1 MRISSVSSVKT
12 NQMTLKSKEYNHG
25 CKKEETRR
33 EADVPASRSRLELL
47 EAINKSKSVMD
58 DTLECGSAWCHD
70 VHDANNKLR
79 EIARKL
85 GYKQEN
91 WYCQFTL

>member
-1 MRISSVSSVKT
+1 MVA
-12 NQMTLKSKEYNHG
+12 
-25 CKKEETRR
+25 KKK
-33 EADVPASRSRLELL
+33 PAGKQTFLRPEDRLELL
-47 EAINKSKSVMD
+47 NALNKAKGVMD

-70 VHDANNKLR
+70 VHDANNKIR
-79 EIARKL
+79 EIARKF

>member
-1 MRISSVSSVKT
+1 MVA
-12 NQMTLKSKEYNHG
+12 
-25 CKKEETRR
+25 KKK
-33 EADVPASRSRLELL
+33 PAGKQTFLRPEDRLELL
-47 EAINKSKSVMD
+47 NALNKAKGVMD

-70 VHDANNKLR
+70 VHDANNKVR

-91 WYCQFTL
+91 WYCQFRL

>member
-1 MRISSVSSVKT
+1 MVA
-12 NQMTLKSKEYNHG
+12 
-25 CKKEETRR
+25 KKKK
-33 EADVPASRSRLELL
+33 PAEKQTFLRPEHRLELL
-47 EAINKSKSVMD
+47 GAINKAWGVCD
-58 DTLECGSAWCHD
+58 DSLECGAPRTDECHD

-91 WYCQFTL
+91 YYCNFTM

>member
-1 MRISSVSSVKT
+1 MVA
-12 NQMTLKSKEYNHG
+12 
-25 CKKEETRR
+25 KKKK
-33 EADVPASRSRLELL
+33 PAEKQTFLRPEDRLELL

-91 WYCQFTL
+91 CYCNFTM

>member
-1 MRISSVSSVKT
+1 MAVK
-12 NQMTLKSKEYNHG
+12 
-25 CKKEETRR
+25 KKK
-33 EADVPASRSRLELL
+33 PAEKQTFLRPEDRLSLL
-47 EAINKSKSVMD
+47 EALNKAKSVCD

-70 VHDANNKLR
+70 VHDANNKIR

-91 WYCQFTL
+91 YYSDYTL

>member
-1 MRISSVSSVKT
+1 MVTKK
-12 NQMTLKSKEYNHG
+12 KSAEKQTFLRPE
-25 CKKEETRR
+25 
-33 EADVPASRSRLELL
+33 DRLELL
-47 EAINKSKSVMD
+47 NALNKAKSVMD

-70 VHDANNKLR
+70 VHDANNKVR

-91 WYCQFTL
+91 YYSNYRI

>member
-1 MRISSVSSVKT
+1 MFA
-12 NQMTLKSKEYNHG
+12 
-25 CKKEETRR
+25 KKK
-33 EADVPASRSRLELL
+33 PAGKLTFLRPEDKLELL
-47 EAINKSKSVMD
+47 NALNKAKGVMD

-70 VHDANNKLR
+70 VHDANNKIR
-79 EIARKL
+79 EVARKF